1 MTQPDRLA
9 ELKEVAAL
17 FISAAETAAAALTE
31 SLRILGDALAPPPD
45 NPTDSEENEK

>member
-9 ELKEVAAL
+9 ELKEAVAL

-31 SLRILGDALAPPPD
+31 AMRIIGDALAPPPD
-45 NPTDSEENEK
+45 SPTDSEEDKP